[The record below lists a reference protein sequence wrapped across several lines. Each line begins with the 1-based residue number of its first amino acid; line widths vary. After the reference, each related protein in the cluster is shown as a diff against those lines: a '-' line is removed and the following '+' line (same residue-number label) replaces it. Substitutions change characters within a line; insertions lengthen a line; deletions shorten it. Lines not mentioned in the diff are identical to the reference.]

1 MGWLAIT
8 VGSKR
13 GVRVVLEMV
22 ERGRA
27 RVRVKGRRMMGRKY
41 MVAGTSSFVCALN
54 FIFRFCYEGI
64 FCCCNILWGL

>member
-41 MVAGTSSFVCALN
+41 MVAGMFSFGCALN